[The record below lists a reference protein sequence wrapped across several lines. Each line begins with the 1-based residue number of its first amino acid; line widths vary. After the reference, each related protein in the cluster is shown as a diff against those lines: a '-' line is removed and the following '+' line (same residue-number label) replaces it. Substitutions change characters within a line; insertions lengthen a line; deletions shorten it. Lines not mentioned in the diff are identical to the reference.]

1 MFYVYIL
8 FSKKLVKT
16 YTGYTSRNPESRLV
30 EHLLG
35 DTTTTSKSD
44 DWEIVWTGE
53 FFTKELAFQFERYL
67 KTHSGRGFMYKR
79 LIGDVMKTTN
89 SRRVVS
95 IPDSP

>member
-8 FSKKLVKT
+8 FSKKNKKT
-16 YTGYTSRNPESRLV
+16 YTGFTTKKPVERLT
-30 EHLLG
+30 EHLSTG
-35 DTTTTSKSD
+35 TTTTSKAD

-89 SRRVVS
+89 SR
-95 IPDSP
+95 

>member
-16 YTGYTSRNPESRLV
+16 YTGYTSRNPETRLI

-44 DWEIVWTGE
+44 DWEVVWSGA
-53 FFTKELAFQFERYL
+53 FFTKELAVKFEKYL
-67 KTHSGRGFMYKR
+67 KTHSGRVLINKR
-79 LIGDVMKTTN
+79 LIGDVMKTIN
-89 SRRVVS
+89 HR
-95 IPDSP
+95 